1 VIVIDVPGNPLPG
14 VMLVIRGEPK
24 TVKPSAEDAVCPLN
38 VTDIFPEDAPA
49 GTVTVSDSVV
59 TDVIVAEI
67 PLNFTILFAI
77 VGLKLV
83 PVIITT
89 VPALPFVGA
98 KLVIIGG
105 GISLSFLHEFTVSE
119 QITSNKTA
127 LKTNKIRTD
136 NLETGFIG
144 IVIKLYEKV
153 NQ

>member
-1 VIVIDVPGNPLPG
+1 
-14 VMLVIRGEPK
+14 M
-24 TVKPSAEDAVCPLN
+24 
-38 VTDIFPEDAPA
+38 F
-49 GTVTVSDSVV
+49 
-59 TDVIVAEI
+59 

-77 VGLKLV
+77 VGQKLV